1 LSQRFTSI
9 AKERLVSSHRPA
21 EESSDEVR
29 KAMEGEKAEVARE
42 RKFLQRRAIELLDR
56 EDRVRDREVH
66 VDEREQ
72 DFARREQELSSR
84 QQDLERQRTLLAQA
98 KPEPTGVRTEP
109 DEAKRDIER
118 RVKIIQQ
125 KALELLDREEKVR
138 KRAAELEAM
147 EARLS
152 RDVTAE

>member
-1 LSQRFTSI
+1 MVLWLSVGSMDAGVYDVFFF
-9 AKERLVSSHRPA
+9 SSRRRHTRCLSDW
-21 EESSDEVR
+21 SSDVCSSD
-29 KAMEGEKAEVARE
+29 
-42 RKFLQRRAIELLDR
+42 L
-56 EDRVRDREVH
+56 
-66 VDEREQ
+66 
-72 DFARREQELSSR
+72 EQELSSR

-98 KPEPTGVRTEP
+98 KPQPTGVRTEP
-109 DEAKRDIER
+109 DEAKRDVER

-125 KALELLDREEKVR
+125 KALELLDREEKLR